1 MMKTQTDRQTRRE
14 TDGER
19 HVGRDPSRETEKRQ
33 THREMEKRQKSRTE
47 VQGWG
52 GGAEWKESKE
62 GADTGDGAPG
72 EWRRPGRQPGALG
85 LSQRGPPRGS
95 PSHCAFPPPQIGRA
109 SCRERV

>member
-1 MMKTQTDRQTRRE
+1 ME
-14 TDGER
+14 E
-19 HVGRDPSRETEKRQ
+19 RQ

-95 PSHCAFPPPQIGRA
+95 PSHRSEERRVGKE
-109 SCRERV
+109 CRSRWSPYH